1 MGNAVSKKKQI
12 VIVTGESFSQK
23 DPGDLQSKILS
34 LKQHSTRASEAC
46 YSTFAK
52 LLPKKNEA
60 STRSWVSHVMK
71 SMKQNGVMEF
81 LEKDLRSLQ
90 CLNCSVEEIAISL
103 KTVTNDKSASTMHRH
118 LANLYVI
125 YFWVANNI
133 SYDVCGWADIV
144 EGRKFPNVSC
154 EYVLENRLTVC
165 NGYANIF
172 LALANEMGYKAVVID
187 GHFRVSLC
195 DQKQQYPSFFSPN
208 SANTHSW
215 NAVSQYYN
223 MFNFELFLVFVIQ

>member
-23 DPGDLQSKILS
+23 DPGDLQSEISS

-46 YSTFAK
+46 YSTYAK

-60 STRSWVSHVMK
+60 STRSRVSHAMK
-71 SMKQNGVMEF
+71 SMKQNGVMDF
-81 LEKDLRSLQ
+81 IEKDLRSLQ

-103 KTVTNDKSASTMHRH
+103 KTVTNRLSSFDRSSTIHIH
-118 LANLYVI
+118 LAALYAI
-125 YFWVANNI
+125 YFWVAYNI
-133 SYDVCGWADIV
+133 SYDVLGWADIV
-144 EGRKFPNVSC
+144 EGKKFPNVSC

-195 DQKQQYPSFFSPN
+195 DQKQQYPLFFSPN

-215 NAVSQYYN
+215 NAVSQS
-223 MFNFELFLVFVIQ
+223 V